1 MKDFPGGAS
10 GKEPSCQCRNLR
22 DTGSIPESGR
32 LPGGGNSQ
40 PIPVFLLENSM
51 DRGAL
56 RATVRGVAKSQT
68 RLKWLSTHIDNENQ
82 SIVTE
87 SKLVV

>member
-51 DRGAL
+51 IRGPWWAI
-56 RATVRGVAKSQT
+56 VQGVAKH
-68 RLKWLSTHIDNENQ
+68 THSSFWSALLD
-82 SIVTE
+82 V
-87 SKLVV
+87 